1 MKKNNPLS
9 VNQRIIQTCLFI
21 LGAISLLGASLQLY
35 LGQPTSPSADNIHRF
50 MAGIYFSMGPLL
62 IWTAITIRKHNH
74 LIFFLAFTA
83 LMAGIGRL
91 ISMSAVGL
99 PGDRFIIYLIPE
111 LTLPFIMIGL
121 QIGLN
126 RKIRNMN
133 E

>member
-62 IWTAITIRKHNH
+62 ICTGISIRKHNH
-74 LIFFLAFTA
+74 LIFFLAFSA

-99 PGDRFIIYLIPE
+99 PSDRFIIYLIPE

-121 QIGLN
+121 QISLN
-126 RKIRNMN
+126 RKRRNIN

>member
-1 MKKNNPLS
+1 
-9 VNQRIIQTCLFI
+9 
-21 LGAISLLGASLQLY
+21 
-35 LGQPTSPSADNIHRF
+35 
-50 MAGIYFSMGPLL
+50 
-62 IWTAITIRKHNH
+62 
-74 LIFFLAFTA
+74 
-83 LMAGIGRL
+83 MAGIGRL

-99 PGDRFIIYLIPE
+99 PGNRFLIYLIPE